1 MPNQNYKE
9 TWQFVMNKIKEDF
22 IAQNNE
28 NEFTI
33 WFNMK
38 YVEDTIDTITISLPS
53 TFMLQMIKTK
63 GYFDL
68 VQNTLRETLGMEN
81 LTLNPIIV
89 SKSDSAGK
97 TENNSSTNAVNQSD
111 KSNHSNSGNSP
122 NYSKDINESHFDI
135 DEIKKQSNGLYED
148 LSSNQKKLDG
158 ENGANMVNG
167 DEKSSN
173 SSNSDNLEASDSK
186 SENNS
191 KISFVKHPLL
201 QENFTFDTFIPGENS
216 NFAYNAS
223 LAVAKDPGKKYNPI
237 LLYGGSGLG
246 KTHLMQAI
254 GNYINNQN
262 PGKLKICY
270 VPAESF
276 TNEFIRSTR
285 EKNTESFKNKYR
297 KLDVLLLDDIHFL
310 EGKEATQEELFY
322 TFNALHEK
330 QAQMVFT
337 CDLPIKD
344 VKNLKPRLV
353 SRLSNGLCIDIKTP
367 NYETRCAI
375 LQKKCEQKGQDIDPE
390 VISYI
395 AKNVET
401 NVRELEAALTN
412 IIAYAEIVD
421 QKPNLEMAKNLL
433 KDVFSANPNDNIS
446 LDTIQKVIADNYGIT
461 VAELKNKKR
470 DKKYSLPRQISFYI
484 AREITESSYTEL
496 AQEFGKDHTTI
507 MHGYNAIAEKI
518 KMDPT
523 LDSRIKSFIREIKE
537 YKN

>member
-89 SKSDSAGK
+89 SKSDLAGK
-97 TENNSSTNAVNQSD
+97 TENNYSTNAVNQSD